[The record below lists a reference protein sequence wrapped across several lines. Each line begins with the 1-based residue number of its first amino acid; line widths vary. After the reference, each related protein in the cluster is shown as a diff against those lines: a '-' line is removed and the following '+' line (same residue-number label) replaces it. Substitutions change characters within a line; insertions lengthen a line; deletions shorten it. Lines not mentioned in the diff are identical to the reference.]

1 MTVDF
6 LRPARM
12 DDVLEIVTEPEAVKA
27 LRSSCISA

>member
-12 DDVLEIVTEPEAVKA
+12 DDVLEIVMACEHLLLITA
-27 LRSSCISA
+27 